1 LRRRHDSKD
10 ECGCCKDDTGIN
22 LECPLRPEFITMQC
36 ANDTQPD
43 PADAMIHRH
52 GNRRGGDCQDQ
63 NRTNFGFQDGQFVC
77 RDHFNPFTGETQPK
91 TLFVPEDQAMEG
103 DTCGCCDGKC
113 PFSEETTNTTSDPLG
128 STEQALES
136 AGNLN
141 RLNGVIFSTMLAAAV
156 LQSLW

>member
-1 LRRRHDSKD
+1 
-10 ECGCCKDDTGIN
+10 
-22 LECPLRPEFITMQC
+22 
-36 ANDTQPD
+36 
-43 PADAMIHRH
+43 
-52 GNRRGGDCQDQ
+52 
-63 NRTNFGFQDGQFVC
+63 
-77 RDHFNPFTGETQPK
+77 
-91 TLFVPEDQAMEG
+91 MEG

-141 RLNGVIFSTMLAAAV
+141 RLNGVIFSTMLAAVV